1 MKKPNKNDVLESI
14 LFFSMMTG
22 FLILFSCL

>member
-1 MKKPNKNDVLESI
+1 MKKPSKTVVLESI